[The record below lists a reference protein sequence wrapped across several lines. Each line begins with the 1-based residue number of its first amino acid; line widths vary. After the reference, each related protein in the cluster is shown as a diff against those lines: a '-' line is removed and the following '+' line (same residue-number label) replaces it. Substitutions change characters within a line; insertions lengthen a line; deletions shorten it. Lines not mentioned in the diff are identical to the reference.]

1 MSEKILHI
9 DADQFESVVLKG
21 TKVVVDFYSTECPP
35 CEAFAAKFEPLSEIY
50 GKDIVFVKI
59 FRQKNRELAEKL
71 DVRSSP
77 TVLFYENGIQQKE
90 VLRGAIKRKDLIKNL
105 DQLLTSER
113 VKELHSVIKPKTTEC
128 DLLILG
134 GGPAGLTAAIYGAQA
149 QLKTIL
155 LDKNLP
161 GGQVSTTHQVSNF
174 PGFID
179 PQPGYMLMHF
189 MGEQSVKAGVLNR
202 VSVDITSVN
211 LEKKEVIIDDIETI
225 RAKKIIVSTGSSPNP
240 LGIPGEK
247 EFKGQGISYCATCD
261 AKYFQN
267 KHVIVIGGGNSA
279 IEESLFI
286 AKFATKLTIVHQFD
300 KLQANKMAQKKAFEE
315 KKINFMFQHEP
326 REFIKNPD
334 GTMTAVLENLKTKER
349 FKITA
354 DGIFVFVGMKPNLD
368 EFKGLFEL
376 DQWGYVKVD
385 QFMHTNVPDV
395 FAAGDV
401 ASKPYRQITVA
412 VAEGTVAAITA
423 ARELG

>member
-1 MSEKILHI
+1 MSEKILHV
-9 DADQFESVVLKG
+9 DADQYENVVLKG
-21 TKVVVDFYSTECPP
+21 GKVVVDFYSSECPP
-35 CEAFAAKFEPLSEIY
+35 CEAFAAKFEPLSEVY
-50 GKDIVFVKI
+50 GNDITFVKV

-71 DVRSSP
+71 EIRSSP
-77 TVLFYENGIQQKE
+77 TVLFYDNGVQQKNI
-90 VLRGAIKRKDLIKNL
+90 LRGAIKRKDLIKNL
-105 DQLLTSER
+105 DHLLPAER
-113 VKELHSVIKPKTTEC
+113 VKELHGGIRPRTTEC

-155 LDKNLP
+155 VDKSLP

-179 PQPGYMLMHF
+179 PQPGYMLMHY
-189 MGEQSVKAGVLNR
+189 MGEQSVKAGVQNR
-202 VSVDITSVN
+202 VAVDVSSVD
-211 LEKKEVIIDDIETI
+211 LKKKEVVIDDIETI
-225 RAKKIIVSTGSSPNP
+225 KAKKIIVTTGSSPNP

-261 AKYFQN
+261 AKYFQD

-286 AKFATKLTIVHQFD
+286 AKFASKITIVHQFD
-300 KLQANKMAQKKAFEE
+300 KLQANKLAQQKAFEE
-315 KKINFMFQHEP
+315 KKIGFLFEHEP
-326 REFIKNPD
+326 REFIKNSD
-334 GTMTAVLENLKTKER
+334 GTMTAVAENLKTKEMVN
-349 FKITA
+349 ITA

-368 EFKGLFEL
+368 EFKNVFEL

-385 QFMHTNVPDV
+385 QFMHTNIPDV

-423 ARELG
+423 AREIG

>member
-9 DADQFESVVLKG
+9 DTDQFEAVVLKG
-21 TKVVVDFYSTECPP
+21 KNVVVDFYSSECPP
-35 CEAFAAKFEPLSEIY
+35 CEAFAAKFEPLSEVY
-50 GKDIVFVKI
+50 GNDITFVKI
-59 FRQKNRELAEKL
+59 FRQENRELAEKL

-77 TVLFYENGIQQKE
+77 TVLFYKNGVQQKE
-90 VLRGAIKRKDLIKNL
+90 VLRGAIKRKELIKNL
-105 DQLLTSER
+105 DQLLSEGR
-113 VKELHSVIKPKTTEC
+113 VKELHSGIKPKTTEC

-134 GGPAGLTAAIYGAQA
+134 GGPAGLTASIYGAQA

-155 LDKNLP
+155 VDKNLP

-174 PGFID
+174 PGFVD
-179 PQPGYMLMHF
+179 PQPGYMLMHY
-189 MGEQSVKAGVLNR
+189 MGEQSVKSGVVNR
-202 VSVDITSVN
+202 VAIDVTSVD
-211 LEKKEVIIDDIETI
+211 LKKKEIVIDDVETI

-240 LGIPGEK
+240 LGVPGEK
-247 EFKGQGISYCATCD
+247 EYKGQGISYCATCD
-261 AKYFQN
+261 AKYFQG

-286 AKFATKLTIVHQFD
+286 AKFASKITIIHQFD
-300 KLQANKMAQKKAFEE
+300 KLQANKQAQQKAFEE
-315 KKINFMFQHEP
+315 KKISFMLEHEP

-334 GTMTAVLENLKTKER
+334 GTMSAVVENLKSKER
-349 FKITA
+349 LTVKA
-354 DGIFVFVGMKPNLD
+354 DGVFVFVGMKPNLD
-368 EFKGLFEL
+368 EFKSVFEL

-412 VAEGTVAAITA
+412 VAEGTIAAITA
-423 ARELG
+423 AKEMG